1 MIRTIRGVRI
11 MFDRDV
17 AKNSWGSNQGIQPG
31 CKNKISTAASG
42 GFHVSAHPRRS
53 QSTSGFKVTK
63 CDLIPAHGSTAAQ
76 NWFSRVLNPQ
86 SYFLFETRSL
96 PRCRSLLPSQLYL
109 LCRFSQ
115 SLHSYFFL
123 LPFLRVDSH
132 VKPSLNGII
141 LEELADFLR
150 ERGAPSYRAKQITD
164 WIYKKRVAS
173 FDAMTDLPTQLRAGL
188 AAEFD
193 TRNTEVVRVL
203 GSKDTTQKFLFR
215 LRDRN
220 PIESVLIPAS
230 PALYGQPSDRRTIC
244 VSSQVGC
251 AYGCKFCA
259 SGLEGWTRNL
269 DAGEIVQQLIAV
281 EEKSGE
287 KIDNVVFMGMGE
299 PLANL
304 KNLLRAIRII
314 NASWGLGI
322 GARHI
327 TVSTSGLAPQIRELA
342 NEPTQFRLALSLHGA
357 TDEVRSR
364 IMPVN
369 RKYPLKVL
377 LEACDYYAAKKG
389 RMTFE
394 YILIAGVND
403 TDEQARELAKIARRL
418 SAKVNLIP
426 YNTVEGLEWSRP
438 SRARQEKFRSI
449 LRKHGVVATL
459 RREKGH
465 DIAAACGQL
474 RLHTQRAERAEKV
487 EG

>member
-1 MIRTIRGVRI
+1 
-11 MFDRDV
+11 
-17 AKNSWGSNQGIQPG
+17 
-31 CKNKISTAASG
+31 
-42 GFHVSAHPRRS
+42 
-53 QSTSGFKVTK
+53 
-63 CDLIPAHGSTAAQ
+63 
-76 NWFSRVLNPQ
+76 
-86 SYFLFETRSL
+86 
-96 PRCRSLLPSQLYL
+96 
-109 LCRFSQ
+109 
-115 SLHSYFFL
+115 
-123 LPFLRVDSH
+123 
-132 VKPSLNGII
+132 VKPSLTGII

-150 ERGAPSYRAKQITD
+150 ERGVSSYRAKQITD

-173 FDAMTDLPTQLRAGL
+173 FDAMTDLPNELRAQL
-188 AAEFD
+188 TAEFD
-193 TRNTEVVRVL
+193 TPNTEVVRVL

-215 LRDRN
+215 LRDQN
-220 PIESVLIPAS
+220 LIESVLIPAS
-230 PALYGQPSDRRTIC
+230 PALYGEASDRRTIC

-259 SGLEGWTRNL
+259 SGLEGLTRNL
-269 DAGEIVQQLIAV
+269 DAAEMVQQLIAV

-314 NASWGLGI
+314 NAPWGLGI

-357 TDEVRSR
+357 TDDVRGQ

-369 RKYPLKVL
+369 RRYPLKVL
-377 LEACDYYAAKKG
+377 LEACDDYVTKK
-389 RMTFE
+389 RRIMFE
-394 YILIAGVND
+394 YILIAGLND

-418 SAKVNLIP
+418 SAKINLIP

-438 SRARQEKFRSI
+438 SRARQERFQSI
-449 LRKHGVVATL
+449 LREHSVVATL

-474 RLHTQRAERAEKV
+474 RLQAKRAEREVRLSA
-487 EG
+487 

>member
-1 MIRTIRGVRI
+1 
-11 MFDRDV
+11 
-17 AKNSWGSNQGIQPG
+17 
-31 CKNKISTAASG
+31 
-42 GFHVSAHPRRS
+42 
-53 QSTSGFKVTK
+53 
-63 CDLIPAHGSTAAQ
+63 
-76 NWFSRVLNPQ
+76 
-86 SYFLFETRSL
+86 
-96 PRCRSLLPSQLYL
+96 
-109 LCRFSQ
+109 
-115 SLHSYFFL
+115 
-123 LPFLRVDSH
+123 
-132 VKPSLNGII
+132 VKPSLTGII
-141 LEELADFLR
+141 LEELTGFLR

-173 FDAMTDLPTQLRAGL
+173 FDAMTDLPNELRAEL

-193 TRNTEVVRVL
+193 TPNTEVVRVL

-215 LRDRN
+215 LRDQN
-220 PIESVLIPAS
+220 LIESVLIPAS

-281 EEKSGE
+281 EAKSGE

-314 NASWGLGI
+314 NAPWGLGI
-322 GARHI
+322 GARRI

-342 NEPTQFRLALSLHGA
+342 NESTQFRLALSLHGA
-357 TDEVRSR
+357 TDEVRSQ

-377 LEACDYYAAKKG
+377 LEACDYYVEKKG
-389 RMTFE
+389 QMTLE
-394 YILIAGVND
+394 HILIARVND
-403 TDEQARELAKIARRL
+403 TDEQARELARIARRL
-418 SAKVNLIP
+418 SAKINLIP

-438 SRARQEKFRSI
+438 PRARQEQFQSI

-474 RLHTQRAERAEKV
+474 RLQTKQAEREV
-487 EG
+487 RLSI

>member
-1 MIRTIRGVRI
+1 
-11 MFDRDV
+11 
-17 AKNSWGSNQGIQPG
+17 
-31 CKNKISTAASG
+31 
-42 GFHVSAHPRRS
+42 
-53 QSTSGFKVTK
+53 
-63 CDLIPAHGSTAAQ
+63 
-76 NWFSRVLNPQ
+76 
-86 SYFLFETRSL
+86 
-96 PRCRSLLPSQLYL
+96 
-109 LCRFSQ
+109 
-115 SLHSYFFL
+115 
-123 LPFLRVDSH
+123 
-132 VKPSLNGII
+132 VKPSLTGII
-141 LEELADFLR
+141 LEELADFLC
-150 ERGAPSYRAKQITD
+150 ECGAPSYRAKQITD
-164 WIYKKRVAS
+164 WIYKKRVDS
-173 FDAMTDLPTQLRAGL
+173 FDAMTDLPNELRGML

-193 TRNTEVVRVL
+193 ASNTEVVRVL

-215 LRDRN
+215 LRDEN
-220 PIESVLIPAS
+220 LIESVLIPAS

-269 DAGEIVQQLIAV
+269 DAGEMVQQLIGV
-281 EEKSGE
+281 ERNSGQ

-314 NASWGLGI
+314 NSPWGLGI

-342 NEPTQFRLALSLHGA
+342 NESTQFRLALSLHGA
-357 TDEVRSR
+357 TDEVRSQ

-377 LEACDYYAAKKG
+377 LEACDYYVAKK
-389 RMTFE
+389 RKMTLE
-394 YILIAGVND
+394 YILISGVND
-403 TDEQARELAKIARRL
+403 SDEQAVALARIARRL
-418 SAKVNLIP
+418 SGKINLIP

-438 SRARQEKFRSI
+438 SRPRQERFQSI
-449 LRKHGVVATL
+449 LRQHSVVATL

-474 RLHTQRAERAEKV
+474 RLQTKRAEREV
-487 EG
+487 RLSS

>member
-1 MIRTIRGVRI
+1 
-11 MFDRDV
+11 
-17 AKNSWGSNQGIQPG
+17 
-31 CKNKISTAASG
+31 
-42 GFHVSAHPRRS
+42 
-53 QSTSGFKVTK
+53 
-63 CDLIPAHGSTAAQ
+63 
-76 NWFSRVLNPQ
+76 
-86 SYFLFETRSL
+86 
-96 PRCRSLLPSQLYL
+96 
-109 LCRFSQ
+109 
-115 SLHSYFFL
+115 
-123 LPFLRVDSH
+123 
-132 VKPSLNGII
+132 VKPSLTGII
-141 LEELADFLR
+141 LEELTDFFR
-150 ERGAPSYRAKQITD
+150 ERGTASYRAKQITD
-164 WIYKKRVAS
+164 WIYTKRVAS
-173 FDAMTDLPTQLRAGL
+173 FDAMTDLPNQLRSEL

-193 TRNTEVVRVL
+193 TPKTEVVRVL

-215 LRDRN
+215 LRDQN
-220 PIESVLIPAS
+220 LIESVLIPAS

-259 SGLEGWTRNL
+259 SGLDGWTRNL

-287 KIDNVVFMGMGE
+287 RIDNVVFMGMGE

-314 NASWGLGI
+314 NAPWGLGI

-342 NEPTQFRLALSLHGA
+342 NESTQFRLALSLHGA
-357 TDEVRSR
+357 TDEVRGQ

-377 LEACDYYAAKKG
+377 LEACDYYVAKKG
-389 RMTFE
+389 RMTLE
-394 YILIAGVND
+394 HILIAGVND
-403 TDEQARELAKIARRL
+403 TDQQARELAKIARRL
-418 SAKVNLIP
+418 SAKINLIP

-438 SRARQEKFRSI
+438 SRTRQEQFQSI
-449 LRKHGVVATL
+449 LRQHGVVATL

-474 RLHTQRAERAEKV
+474 RLQTKRAEREV
-487 EG
+487 RLSV